1 MKSGPCTL
9 LSLVLPSLDLE
20 FYFTN
25 GSLFEPMHL
34 SPTRASIKIENCT
47 TLGVLPVS
55 ATRPRILS
63 RQSFNRFW
71 MKFIAR
77 ALAREYC
84 RVIYL
89 VDKLPRLLS
98 TK

>member
-1 MKSGPCTL
+1 
-9 LSLVLPSLDLE
+9 
-20 FYFTN
+20 
-25 GSLFEPMHL
+25 MHL

-98 TK
+98 TKKSEVLFVLGFFIGSVVGGKFGAKSVG